1 MDLWVREARIFKYG
15 SAPAPTS
22 PLCAAR
28 ASRSPAAASRRGLMS
43 FLKIGDRAAGA
54 IKSGGTTRRAA
65 KMVVLDLD
73 HPDIE
78 EFVNWK
84 VVEEQKVA
92 ALVAGSK
99 LLNRH
104 LNAILEAATRG
115 REPAERFDRPQ
126 QPATCARPSPRRG
139 PRWCRPTTSQQ
150 RPAAGQAGLTALHIE
165 EYDTDWNSKAYYTVS
180 GQNSNNSV
188 RIANAFMEAV
198 AKDGPWHLYWR
209 TEKEKASRGPEPKPR
224 RRCAR
229 DLWDQIAYAA
239 WACAD
244 PGVQFDTHD
253 QRVAHLPGR
262 RADQCVEPVLASTC
276 SSTTRRATWR
286 R

>member
-1 MDLWVREARIFKYG
+1 
-15 SAPAPTS
+15 
-22 PLCAAR
+22 
-28 ASRSPAAASRRGLMS
+28 MS

-78 EFVNWK
+78 EFINWK

-92 ALVAGSK
+92 ALVTGSK

-104 LNAILEAATRG
+104 LNAILKACHSWPKAG
-115 REPAERFDRPQ
+115 RTLRPHAEHRPAQ
-126 QPATCARPSPRRG
+126 GHRRG
-139 PRWCRPTTSQQ
+139 PAPPWCRPTTSSACIQLAKQ
-150 RPAAGQAGLTALHIE
+150 GFTSLQIE

-188 RIANAFMEAV
+188 RIDNAFMDAV
-198 AKDGPWHLYWR
+198 ANDGPWHLYWR
-209 TEKEKASRGPEPKPR
+209 TEKEKAQQGGPR
-224 RRCAR
+224 RRSRARRCKAR

-244 PGVQFDTHD
+244 PGVQFDTTD
-253 QRVAHLPGR
+253 QRVAHLPGGW
-262 RADQCVEPVLASTC
+262 ADQCVESVLANTC
-276 SSTTRRATWR
+276 SSTTPPATSRR
-286 R
+286 